1 MVTARGYHTKHGKG
15 NSLLRGHEHD
25 PVVAATAA
33 ASTAAVAAHATPAA
47 AAAAGHAAE
56 VADVIAWCGRR
67 RVLGRYSNDANK
79 TL

>member
-1 MVTARGYHTKHGKG
+1 MTARGYHTKHGKG

-25 PVVAATAA
+25 PVVAAAAA
-33 ASTAAVAAHATPAA
+33 ASTAAVAAHATPA